1 MLIYEKKY
9 NFKQTLE
16 FYNEIKIYR
25 SLNAYQC
32 FPQLISYD
40 ENSLSITF
48 EHCGEML
55 GSLAEEIKRHRNLLL
70 QQFKE
75 IDNIL
80 KTLDIVYVD
89 FHLNNLLWKDQR
101 LYLIDFGP
109 CCIGVPPYPKK
120 NTSLGMKQMVRLY
133 QFQRSQYSLYFH
145 NRKTD
150 LYDQFVS
157 TISQY

>member
-9 NFKQTLE
+9 KFKQTLE

-25 SLNAYQC
+25 SLNDYQC
-32 FPQLISYD
+32 FPRLISCD

-48 EHCGEML
+48 EHCGEVL
-55 GSLAEEIKRHRNLLL
+55 RSQAEEIKQHRDLLL
-70 QQFKE
+70 QQFRE
-75 IDNIL
+75 IVSIL

-89 FHLNNLLWKDQR
+89 FHLDNLLWKDKR

-109 CCIGVPPYPKK
+109 CCIGVPAYPKK
-120 NTSLGMKQMVRLY
+120 NISLDGKQMVRLY
-133 QFQRSQYSLYFH
+133 RFQRSQYHLYFH
-145 NRKTD
+145 GTKTD

-157 TISQY
+157 AIAQY